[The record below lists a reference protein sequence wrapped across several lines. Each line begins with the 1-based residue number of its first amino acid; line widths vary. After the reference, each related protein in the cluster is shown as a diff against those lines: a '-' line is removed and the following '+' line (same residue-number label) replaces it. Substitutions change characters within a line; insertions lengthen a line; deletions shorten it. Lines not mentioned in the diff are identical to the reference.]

1 MAGGGSF
8 AFSRLL
14 DQAIHPLGCAHWIKV
29 LTQPSDLA
37 AGRSPALRGRR
48 LRPVLR
54 SMRSATAEGETR
66 DDQGERRNSD
76 RCGPGYPPRR
86 NEKPSS
92 SSNESN

>member
-29 LTQPSDLA
+29 LTQPS
-37 AGRSPALRGRR
+37 GRR

-66 DDQGERRNSD
+66 DDKGERRNSD
-76 RCGPGYPPRR
+76 RCRPGYPPRR
-86 NEKPSS
+86 NEEPSS
-92 SSNESN
+92 SRNEGN